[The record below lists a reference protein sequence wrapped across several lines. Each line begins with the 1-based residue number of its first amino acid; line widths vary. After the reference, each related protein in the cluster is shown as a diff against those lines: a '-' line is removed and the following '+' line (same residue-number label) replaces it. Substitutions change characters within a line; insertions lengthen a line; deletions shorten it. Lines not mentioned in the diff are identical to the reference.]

1 MQGLEYQ
8 YGSTSDFHNEIIV
21 TCHTRS
27 ISEGSNEV
35 LWSLQEPLSLSPGQ
49 TQTLRAKY
57 EDESGGRVAGR
68 NLSFTYAFSSGSGLL
83 TMDTRANQ
91 ATIKVINTGGG
102 TAVLSSCQV
111 LGQKIVDAGRT
122 EVVARDM
129 TSQEAYGRRVHR
141 INLSALSDAAL
152 AQEIADLELE
162 RRREPQGVV
171 ASLTMKSHALE
182 GGATQAQQLS
192 LQVGDLLYIKESQT
206 GHEAFYW
213 IIGEAHLLEGRAHET
228 QWYLE
233 FAPFYFLTDDE
244 GNLLED
250 DAGELLLA

>member
-1 MQGLEYQ
+1 
-8 YGSTSDFHNEIIV
+8 
-21 TCHTRS
+21 
-27 ISEGSNEV
+27 
-35 LWSLQEPLSLSPGQ
+35 
-49 TQTLRAKY
+49 
-57 EDESGGRVAGR
+57 
-68 NLSFTYAFSSGSGLL
+68 
-83 TMDTRANQ
+83 
-91 ATIKVINTGGG
+91 
-102 TAVLSSCQV
+102 

-122 EVVARDM
+122 EVVAKDM

-141 INLSALSDAAL
+141 INLSALSDASI

-192 LQVGDLLYIKESQT
+192 LKVGDLLYIKESQT
-206 GHEAFYW
+206 EHESFYW
-213 IIGEAHLLEGRAHET
+213 IIGEAHRLEERVHET